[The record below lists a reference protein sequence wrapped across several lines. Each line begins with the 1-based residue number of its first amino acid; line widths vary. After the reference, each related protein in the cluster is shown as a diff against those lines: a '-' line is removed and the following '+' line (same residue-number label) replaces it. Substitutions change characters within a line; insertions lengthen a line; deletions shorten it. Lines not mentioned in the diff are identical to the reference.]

1 MSTRSLIAM
10 QIEENQYRTIYCH
23 SDGYL
28 TYNGAM
34 LLDYYNTPEKVKELI
49 DLGSISF
56 LAKKLNPD
64 PSKPHSF
71 NFGERQ
77 EDVVVAYGRDRGE
90 KDVEAKNK
98 TLVELNDPNTWAE
111 YIYIFTQDNKWS
123 YFIPGHSYAI
133 RDVETDLNSIYERYG
148 VNRPEDYY
156 GFVDE
161 EIINCLKEEN
171 MVTPL
176 EDNSGMEMN

>member
-10 QIEENQYRTIYCH
+10 QIEEDKYRTIYCH

-71 NFGERQ
+71 NYDERQ

-90 KDVEAKNK
+90 KMLKLK
-98 TLVELNDPNTWAE
+98 IKPWLNLTIQILGQST
-111 YIYIFTQDNKWS
+111 YIYLLK
-123 YFIPGHSYAI
+123 
-133 RDVETDLNSIYERYG
+133 
-148 VNRPEDYY
+148 
-156 GFVDE
+156 
-161 EIINCLKEEN
+161 IINGRISYRATPMQSEMLK
-171 MVTPL
+171 L
-176 EDNSGMEMN
+176 I